1 MAKRKSRRNVRSS
14 RRSRSSRQ
22 RSGNAIAELVGFGR
36 KALQRFDPRP
46 LLPATHVPLER
57 VQYRGYAIDVAPMAE
72 KRNTW
77 EASMLVP
84 MGPWRKTT
92 YVYVHGKSR
101 EQALC
106 AARARI
112 DRVLCRE

>member
-1 MAKRKSRRNVRSS
+1 
-14 RRSRSSRQ
+14 
-22 RSGNAIAELVGFGR
+22 VGFGR

-46 LLPATHVPLER
+46 PPVLHVVADR
-57 VQYRGYAIDVAPMAE
+57 VNYRGHEITVAPMAE
-72 KRNTW
+72 KKNVW
-77 EASMLVP
+77 EAAMVLPV
-84 MGPWRKTT
+84 GAWRKTT

-112 DRVLCRE
+112 DRVLCKE